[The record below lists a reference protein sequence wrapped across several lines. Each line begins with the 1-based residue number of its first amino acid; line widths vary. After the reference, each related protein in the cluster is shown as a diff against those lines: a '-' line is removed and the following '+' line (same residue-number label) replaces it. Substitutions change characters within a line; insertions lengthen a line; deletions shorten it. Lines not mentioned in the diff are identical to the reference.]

1 MTTGIGRPPSS
12 SECCSRAA
20 TEGLLMRLYER
31 DDCLFVMSMETQR
44 HNGGAMVQI
53 SGSGCCHKLLDLSPL
68 ASWHLVLATAFWCF
82 SWQLDL
88 MVCYSCRHHELNCQT
103 SLLCSMLI
111 CLNQILSMAKCFV
124 GEIRGGKKFE
134 ARASEPSRVCFSSSK
149 ERAKPFRLASS
160 RAVPN

>member
-44 HNGGAMVQI
+44 HNGLNGGAMVQI

-68 ASWHLVLATAFWCF
+68 AS
-82 SWQLDL
+82 
-88 MVCYSCRHHELNCQT
+88 
-103 SLLCSMLI
+103 
-111 CLNQILSMAKCFV
+111 
-124 GEIRGGKKFE
+124 
-134 ARASEPSRVCFSSSK
+134 
-149 ERAKPFRLASS
+149 
-160 RAVPN
+160 